1 MSTAA
6 ESLFFAKFADFMTL
20 KVCVAQFNFVV
31 GDMAGNA
38 RKIIDAAHEAHAGGA
53 QLLLTPELAL
63 CGYAAEDLFLR
74 PAFID
79 ACDDA
84 LKLVCSETAALNGL
98 TIVVGHPARHVSGM
112 ARRQKSVSV
121 SALFNAASVVTQGE
135 VRQTYAKRELPNY
148 QVFDERRYFVPGQAP
163 CVVAVPDGEG
173 CPVQV
178 GILICE
184 DAWFDAPAAELKAAG
199 AELLAV
205 INASPFHTGKG
216 GEREATM
223 RERVLAVGLPMVYAH
238 MVGGQDEIV
247 FEGRSFV
254 LGADGSLL
262 GRAISFEETLFE
274 AALTKTPAGWVAQA
288 VMDPPHSQEAD
299 LWHALVLG
307 VRDYIG
313 KNGFPTVLLG
323 LSGGIDSALV
333 LAIAVD
339 ALGKDRVRAVMMP
352 SPYTADIS
360 WIDARDMA
368 KRLGVRYDEIDI
380 APHFEAF
387 KSSLAQDFAGLPED
401 TTEENLQAR
410 IRGTLLMALSN
421 KFGGIVLTTGNKSE
435 MATGYCTLYGDMAGG
450 FAVIK
455 DVAKTLV
462 FRLANWRN
470 HHDPYRTGSE
480 PIPERI
486 ITRPPSAELRADQ
499 KDQDSLPA
507 YEVLDAII
515 ERYMENDESPAQIVA
530 DGFEKSDV
538 DQVVRLIRIN
548 EYKRRQSPVGIRVTH
563 RGFGRDWRYPIT
575 SKYRA

>member
-1 MSTAA
+1 
-6 ESLFFAKFADFMTL
+6 MTL
-20 KVCVAQFNFVV
+20 KVSVAQLNFVV

-38 RKIIDAAHEAHAGGA
+38 RKIIDAARNAHASGV
-53 QLLLTPELAL
+53 QLLLTPELSL

-84 LKLVCSETAALNGL
+84 LKTVCAETAGL
-98 TIVVGHPARHVSGM
+98 KGLHIVVGHPARDVAGS
-112 ARRQKSVSV
+112 ARREKSVSV
-121 SALFNAASVVTQGE
+121 AALFNAASVVLEG
-135 VRQTYAKRELPNY
+135 VVAQTYAKRKLPNY
-148 QVFDERRYFVPGQAP
+148 QVFDERRYFVPGTAP
-163 CVVAVPDGEG
+163 CVFDVLDSEG
-173 CPVQV
+173 KPVRV

-184 DAWFDAPAAELKAAG
+184 DAWFDAPANDLKASG
-199 AELLAV
+199 ADLLAV

-223 RERVLAVGLPMVYAH
+223 RDRVLSVGLPMVYAH
-238 MVGGQDEIV
+238 LVGGQDEIV

-254 LGADGSLL
+254 LAADGELA

-274 AALTKTPAGWVAQA
+274 TAFTREADGWRIDASR
-288 VMDPPHSQEAD
+288 DRPHSQEAD

-313 KNGFPTVLLG
+313 KNGFPSVLLG

-339 ALGKDRVRAVMMP
+339 ALGKDRVRTVMMP

-368 KRLGVRYDEIDI
+368 ERLGVRYDEIDI
-380 APHFEAF
+380 KPHFEAF
-387 KSSLAQDFAGLPED
+387 KGSLAKEFAGLAED

-421 KFGGIVLTTGNKSE
+421 KFGSIVLTTGNKSE

-462 FRLANWRN
+462 FRLAKWRN
-470 HHDPYRTGSE
+470 QHDPYRTGSN

-499 KDQDSLPA
+499 KDQDSLPE

-515 ERYMENDESPAQIVA
+515 ARYMENDESPAQIVA
-530 DGFEKSDV
+530 DGYAEADV
-538 DQVVRLIRIN
+538 DKVVRLIRIN

-563 RGFGRDWRYPIT
+563 RSFGKDWRYPIT

>member
-1 MSTAA
+1 
-6 ESLFFAKFADFMTL
+6 MTL
-20 KVCVAQFNFVV
+20 KVSVAQFNFVV
-31 GDMAGNA
+31 GDMVGNA
-38 RKIIDAAHEAHAGGA
+38 RKIIAAAHKAHASGA
-53 QLLLTPELAL
+53 QLLLTPELAIS
-63 CGYAAEDLFLR
+63 GYAAEDLYLR
-74 PAFID
+74 PAFIA

-84 LKLVCSETAALNGL
+84 LKTVCAETAALDGL
-98 TIVVGHPARHVSGM
+98 TILVGHPARHAKGT
-112 ARRQKSVSV
+112 AKREKSVSV
-121 SALFNAASVVTQGE
+121 SALFNAASVVVGGQVT
-135 VRQTYAKRELPNY
+135 QTYAKRHLPNY
-148 QVFDERRYFVPGQAP
+148 QVFDERRYFEPGDQA
-163 CVVAVPDGEG
+163 CTVDVNDANGK
-173 CPVQV
+173 PVRV

-184 DAWFDAPAAELKAAG
+184 DAWFDAPADDLKAAG

-254 LGADGSLL
+254 LGADGALL

-274 AALTKTPAGWVAQA
+274 ASFTRVANGWAVEA
-288 VMDPPHSQEAD
+288 VMDRPHSQEAD

-313 KNGFPTVLLG
+313 KNGFPAVLLG

-368 KRLGVRYDEIDI
+368 ERLGVRYDEIDI

-387 KSSLAQDFAGLPED
+387 KTSLATEFAGLPED

-450 FAVIK
+450 LAVIK

-470 HHDPYRTGSE
+470 QHDPYRTGAN

-499 KDQDSLPA
+499 KDQDSLPD

-515 ERYMENDESPAQIVA
+515 SRYMENDESPAQIVA
-530 DGFEKSDV
+530 DGFEKADV
-538 DQVVRLIRIN
+538 DKVVRLIRIN

>member
-1 MSTAA
+1 M
-6 ESLFFAKFADFMTL
+6 
-20 KVCVAQFNFVV
+20 AQLNFVV

-38 RKIIDAAHEAHAGGA
+38 RRMADAARDAHARGV

-84 LKLVCSETAALNGL
+84 VNWLAAATADLKGL
-98 TIVVGHPARHVSGM
+98 TLVVGHPARVDEAG
-112 ARRQKSVSV
+112 RRERSVSV
-121 SALFNAASVVTQGE
+121 ASLNNAASVLCEGRITH
-135 VRQTYAKRELPNY
+135 RYAKRELPNY
-148 QVFDERRYFVPGQAP
+148 QVFDERRYFVPGQQP
-163 CVVAVPDGEG
+163 CVFDVAGGDGQ
-173 CPVQV
+173 PVRV
-178 GILICE
+178 GLLICE
-184 DAWFDAPAAELKAAG
+184 DAWFDAPAADAKAAG

-205 INASPFHTGKG
+205 INASPFHAGKG

-223 RERVLAVGLPMVYAH
+223 AERSRAVGLPLVYAH
-238 MVGGQDEIV
+238 LVGGQDEIV

-254 LGADGSLL
+254 IDANGSVA
-262 GRAISFEETLFE
+262 GRAISFEESLFDIDM
-274 AALTKTPAGWVAQA
+274 ACSAAGWRIDATT
-288 VMDPPHSQEAD
+288 DRPHSPEAD

-313 KNGFPTVLLG
+313 KNGFPGAILG

-339 ALGKDRVRAVMMP
+339 ALGKDKVRAVMMP

-368 KRLGVRYDEIDI
+368 ARLGVRYDEIDI
-380 APHFEAF
+380 APEFEAF
-387 KSSLAQDFAGLPED
+387 RTSLAPLFEGRPED

-421 KFGGIVLTTGNKSE
+421 KFGSIVLTTGNKSE

-455 DVAKTLV
+455 DVVKTMV
-462 FRLANWRN
+462 FRLARWRN
-470 HHDPYRTGSE
+470 AHDPYRTGSN

-486 ITRPPSAELRADQ
+486 ITRPPSAELRPDQ
-499 KDQDSLPA
+499 KDQDSLPEYA
-507 YEVLDAII
+507 VLDAII
-515 ERYMENDESPAQIVA
+515 ERYMENDDSPAQIVA
-530 DGFEKSDV
+530 EGFAQADV
-538 DQVVRLIRIN
+538 DKVVRLIRIN
-548 EYKRRQSPVGIRVTH
+548 EYKRRQAPVGIRVTH
-563 RGFGRDWRYPIT
+563 RSFGKDWRYPIT
-575 SKYRA
+575 SRYRA